1 MATRPGVVVTG
12 LDPDL
17 VRGVDPSRRVPS
29 FADHLAAGGGSALE
43 AARRAGGDA
52 VLAALA
58 ASGLRG
64 RGGAGFPTATKWAT
78 VAANRSTR
86 VATTVVVNAAEGE
99 PGTFK
104 DRAILRADPF
114 TVLEGAL
121 IAAGVVGADAVVVAT
136 KASFTDE
143 LALLRSAITEIR
155 SAGWADGIELD
166 VVEGPAAYL
175 FGEETGLLEVL
186 AGRGPF
192 PRVAP
197 PYRQGL
203 DTPMEAHS
211 SGRVP
216 MAGAGESTAA
226 APTLVNNVE
235 TFANVAGIVLEG
247 PDWFRAVG
255 TPESPGT
262 VVCTVTGAAERH
274 GVAAFPMGTPLREV
288 LDVIGGDG
296 TADRAVAV
304 LSGVANPLL
313 PADRLD
319 TPVSFEGLAEAGAGL
334 GSAGFVVFDEGDDLA
349 AVAEGVSRFL
359 AVESCGQCTPCKE
372 DGLAMAEALVRVRTS
387 RATELDLVALA
398 DRAATVALEARCS
411 LATQHQVVIES
422 VLRHFPGAL
431 DAHVHGGAPAAAPYV
446 IAPLAGFDD
455 EEQAV
460 LDDAQ
465 VAKRPDWSVGA
476 DEWTPGDEW
485 SGAYPAAGGADV
497 GTAEGA
503 EREE

>member
-1 MATRPGVVVTG
+1 MATRPGVVVPG
-12 LDPDL
+12 LDPEF
-17 VRGVDPSRRVPS
+17 VRGVDPARPVPTLD
-29 FADHLAAGGGSALE
+29 DHVAAGGGAGLD

-52 VLAALA
+52 VLGALA

-78 VAANRSTR
+78 VAANRS
-86 VATTVVVNAAEGE
+86 ADLSATVVVNAAEGE

-104 DRAILRADPF
+104 DRAILRANPF
-114 TVLEGAL
+114 AVLEGAL
-121 IAAGVVGADAVVVAT
+121 VAAGVVGADTVVVAA
-136 KASFTDE
+136 KASFSEE
-143 LALLRSAITEIR
+143 LARVRSAIAEVR
-155 SAGWADGIELD
+155 AAGWADGVALE

-186 AGRGPF
+186 GGRGPF

-197 PYRQGL
+197 PYRHGL
-203 DTPMEAHS
+203 DTPMDAHS

-216 MAGAGESTAA
+216 MAGTGERTAA

-247 PDWFRAVG
+247 PDWYRDVG

-262 VVCTVTGAAERH
+262 VVCTVTGAADRH
-274 GVAAFPMGTPLREV
+274 GVGAFPMGTPLRVV
-288 LDVIGGDG
+288 LDTIGGDG

-319 TPVSFEGLAEAGAGL
+319 TPVSFEGLAGAGAGL
-334 GSAGFVVFDEGDDLA
+334 GSAGFVVFDERDDLA

-372 DGLAMAEALVRVRTS
+372 DGLAIADTLLRVRTS
-387 RATELDLVALA
+387 AATELDLVALA
-398 DRAATVALEARCS
+398 DRTATVGLEARCS
-411 LATQHQVVIES
+411 LASQHQVVVES

-431 DAHVHGGAPAAAPYV
+431 DAHVHGDAPGGEPYPV
-446 IAPLAGFDD
+446 APLAGFDD
-455 EEQAV
+455 EGRAV
-460 LDDAQ
+460 LDGAQ
-465 VAKRPDWSVGA
+465 ERKRPDWTVGSDPWA
-476 DEWTPGDEW
+476 PGDEW
-485 SGAYPAAGGADV
+485 SGEFPAASGA
-497 GTAEGA
+497 AEGIGL
-503 EREE
+503 EG